1 MGKISE
7 NTFWRFKW
15 VEEIFQFNEDCIK
28 NCMRKDSDIGCFIKV
43 DVQYP
48 LELYKLH
55 NDLLLLSE
63 VMKMK
68 MFEKFLA

>member
-7 NTFWRFKW
+7 NAFWRFKW

-28 NCMRKDSDIGCFIKV
+28 NWMRKDSDIGCFIKV

-68 MFEKFLA
+68 IF

>member
-1 MGKISE
+1 
-7 NTFWRFKW
+7 
-15 VEEIFQFNEDCIK
+15 
-28 NCMRKDSDIGCFIKV
+28 MRKDSDIGCFIKV

>member
-1 MGKISE
+1 
-7 NTFWRFKW
+7 
-15 VEEIFQFNEDCIK
+15 
-28 NCMRKDSDIGCFIKV
+28 MRKDSDIGCFIKV

-55 NDLLLLSE
+55 NLLFLSE

-68 MFEKFLA
+68 MFENFLA